1 MTEESNQEG
10 LGLFEA
16 VAIEVGLIIGAGL
29 FTVTS
34 IATGIAGS
42 AVPLS
47 YVVAFAIVIVSLIPT
62 AMLGSVYPTTAGNY
76 RYPSRLWSPQIAF
89 LGAWGMAISMLGGG
103 LPLYALS
110 FGQYVNSLISI
121 SPLLV
126 GVATLTFFFV
136 INLVGIEFAAKV
148 QELMFI
154 LLVASVFVF
163 IFLGFPHIEM
173 NNLTPFFSKGFSGM
187 MTGAAILYF
196 VCLGANFI
204 VDLGGEVKTAIVNIP
219 KSFMISVP
227 IVLGLYA
234 FTSLVA
240 VGTVGWTNLANN
252 TLSVAASSFLP
263 QSLFIFFVVGGAL
276 FAIAT
281 TMNAVF
287 MIAPKYLFALADDKF
302 FPEFLSEENNRF
314 GTPHWSLLVIFGL
327 SIITLISPI
336 NPEGLGSLMGFG
348 GLFLVM
354 LVMVSAIIF
363 LRKKPEKFKKV
374 PFNIGRRVILALS
387 IAAIILNFI
396 LLLLLGIKSLNV
408 FLGWLVVLFTGGI
421 IYYLIRKKYLSD
433 RGINITENLEELE

>member
-408 FLGWLVVLFTGGI
+408 FLGWLVVLFVGGI

>member
-1 MTEESNQEG
+1 MTEEPNHKG

-126 GVATLTFFFV
+126 GLATLTFFFV

-163 IFLGFPHIEM
+163 IFLGFPNIEM

-240 VGTVGWTNLANN
+240 VGTVGWTNVANG
-252 TLSVAASSFLP
+252 TLSVAANSFLP
-263 QSLFIFFVVGGAL
+263 QSLFVFFVVGGAL

-281 TMNAVF
+281 TINAVF

-327 SIITLISPI
+327 SMLTLISPI

-363 LRKKPEKFKKV
+363 LRKKPEKFEKV

-387 IAAIILNFI
+387 IAAVILNFI

-408 FLGWLVVLFTGGI
+408 FLGWLVVLFVGGI
-421 IYYLIRKKYLSD
+421 IYYLIRKKYLSN